1 MISRTVSHEEEF
13 ISAAHV
19 DLHNL
24 KVFGL
29 FKLIY
34 HSDKELLKYCIV
46 FRADKCRTHL
56 SLINCCTVSLSRV
69 FVIAH
74 LLFWKS
80 LYICVY

>member
-34 HSDKELLKYCIV
+34 HSDKELMKSIV
-46 FRADKCRTHL
+46 
-56 SLINCCTVSLSRV
+56 
-69 FVIAH
+69 
-74 LLFWKS
+74 
-80 LYICVY
+80 